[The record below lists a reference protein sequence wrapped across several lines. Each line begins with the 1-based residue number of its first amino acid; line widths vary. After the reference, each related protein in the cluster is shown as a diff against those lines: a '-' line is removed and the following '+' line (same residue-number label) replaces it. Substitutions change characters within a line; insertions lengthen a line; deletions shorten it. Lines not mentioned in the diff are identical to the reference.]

1 MATICVIHRLSAI
14 WRKQNESIIKMFG
27 ISTVA
32 KSYYESTFQNHKKQV
47 SV

>member
-1 MATICVIHRLSAI
+1 MATIYVTHRLSAI
-14 WRKQNESIIKMFG
+14 WRKQNESVIKMSG

-32 KSYYESTFQNHKKQV
+32 KSYYEITFQNHKKQV